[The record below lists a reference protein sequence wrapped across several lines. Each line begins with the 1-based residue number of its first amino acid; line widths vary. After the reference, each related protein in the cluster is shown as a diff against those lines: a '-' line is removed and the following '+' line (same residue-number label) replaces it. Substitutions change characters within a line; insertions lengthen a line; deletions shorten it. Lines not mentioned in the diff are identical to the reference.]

1 MNILRDFISPMT
13 NFSIATREF
22 ISEKL
27 YVK

>member
-1 MNILRDFISPMT
+1 MNILTSFIPIMIKL
-13 NFSIATREF
+13 SIVTREF